1 MPERR
6 CFSADYPGTIQRRC
20 KNLHLSAH
28 QLSSSSPSVSVSYIV
43 VYRSGTRCQA
53 WTILIQWLLPMIK
66 RHCLAL
72 QCISVLPSGRC
83 TRALLIRQ
91 TWPSNTLKIEY
102 PQFWTC
108 AWKDFGAYYQGAVP
122 IKRHQN
128 KYILPSLER
137 LCGDAVWHACHM
149 WDGDEGWEEWASEE
163 LAASQMTSSGHLRR
177 CSEVDTDNKYL
188 SRVKNASIL
197 SWPTI
202 RGHWKLLIAILTA
215 WDTIWC

>member
-1 MPERR
+1 MSICMDCISLFFLSCYAGKKVFQCRH
-6 CFSADYPGTIQRRC
+6 PGTIQRRC

-28 QLSSSSPSVSVSYIV
+28 QLSSSSPSVSYIV

-72 QCISVLPSGRC
+72 QCISALPSGRC

-108 AWKDFGAYYQGAVP
+108 ALKDFGAYYQGAVP

-188 SRVKNASIL
+188 SRVKDASIL

-202 RGHWKLLIAILTA
+202 RGH
-215 WDTIWC
+215 

>member
-108 AWKDFGAYYQGAVP
+108 ALKDFGAYYQGAVP

-149 WDGDEGWEEWASEE
+149 WDGDEGWEEWASIDLSSASNSSLHSMIVQSKRRFTWSGGPAWTHAAQHEVRAE
-163 LAASQMTSSGHLRR
+163 LS
-177 CSEVDTDNKYL
+177 Y
-188 SRVKNASIL
+188 
-197 SWPTI
+197 
-202 RGHWKLLIAILTA
+202 
-215 WDTIWC
+215 